1 MDTQEK
7 ILRELLAISKENRDM
22 LTAINSQRRLSNVF
36 FFIKWTIVIAL
47 AYGAYQAAQPFIET
61 ASQTVNQINS
71 LTNDP
76 FKNLQKNV
84 INQVQSALKAQ

>member
-1 MDTQEK
+1 
-7 ILRELLAISKENRDM
+7 
-22 LTAINSQRRLSNVF
+22 
-36 FFIKWTIVIAL
+36 VIAL

-61 ASQTVNQINS
+61 ASQTVSQINS